1 MMLNS
6 SKWTMSFKPNPRARM
21 RLFCVPYA
29 GAGASVYRDWHAS
42 IRADVEVVG
51 IQLPGRENRFSEPL
65 LGSIDEIVAQLI
77 GVICEQSDKPFVLFG
92 HSMGALVSFELTRA
106 IQRLGG
112 LAPRH
117 LIVSGTRA
125 PSRPRRD
132 EPIHQLDDDAF
143 LEKIKCFNGTPTSLL
158 QDVELMKLFTP
169 LLRADF
175 GVAESY
181 RYEDRGPI
189 WCPVTV
195 LGGDED
201 EGVALEDLHAWP
213 TVCRSSC
220 DRHVFRGDHF
230 FIHKHKA
237 QIIDLINGVFDGLLS
252 TSRGRTDAP
261 ADARMPCSPQTPN
274 KVQPSMQGVI
284 EEGLM

>member
-1 MMLNS
+1 MLNS
-6 SKWTMSFKPNPRARM
+6 SKWTMAFKPNPQARM

-29 GAGASVYRDWHAS
+29 GAGASAYRDWHAS
-42 IRADVEVVG
+42 IRDDVEVVG
-51 IQLPGRENRFSEPL
+51 VQLPGRENRFSEPH
-65 LGSIDEIVAQLI
+65 LGSIDEIVDQLI
-77 GVICEQSDKPFVLFG
+77 QVISNHADKPFVLFG

-106 IQRLGG
+106 FQRLRG

-125 PSRPRRD
+125 PCCPRRD

-143 LEKIKCFNGTPTSLL
+143 LEKIKCFNGTPKSLL
-158 QDVELMKLFTP
+158 QDVEMMKLFTP

-195 LGGDED
+195 MGGDED
-201 EGVALEDLHAWP
+201 EGVSLEDLRAWS

-220 DRHVFRGDHF
+220 DQHVFSGDHF

-237 QIIDLINGVFDGLLS
+237 AVTDLINGVFDGLLS
-252 TSRGRTDAP
+252 RR
-261 ADARMPCSPQTPN
+261 
-274 KVQPSMQGVI
+274 KPSTNESTGTVLHGVVK
-284 EEGLM
+284 EGLM